1 MRPPDVPVLVIGA
14 GPGGL
19 ATSRELRERRIQH
32 LVLERG
38 SAVGDT
44 WANLY
49 DSLTLHTGKHLSSL
63 PGMSFPR
70 TTPLFPTRPDF
81 LDYLR
86 SYSRRFALPVRTD
99 VEVRELRREEDE
111 WVATTSR
118 GELRSRSVVVTT
130 GIVANPRMPRLPGQE
145 VFGGGITHSVAYRNP
160 RPFVGRRVLVVGC
173 GNSGGEI
180 ATELAAAG
188 VEVDIAVRSGA
199 DVVPLTLFGLPIQY
213 AAYVL
218 TRLPPGA
225 RTVAARAM
233 RKLSAARSG
242 PRILPPSPYPPL
254 TRIPLIGF
262 HLVDAIRAGKVA
274 LRPGIDRLVPG
285 GVRFTDGSEHP
296 YDEIIMAT
304 GYAAAIDFLGG
315 LVRRDERGFALR
327 RDRVVSVD
335 QPNLL
340 FVGHNYDSTGGLHN
354 IARDAPIAATAL
366 AASLSG
372 ARRAG

>member
-19 ATSRELRERRIQH
+19 ATSRELLERRIHH

-38 SAVGDT
+38 SEVGHT

-63 PGMSFPR
+63 PGSSFPR

-81 LDYLR
+81 LDYLK
-86 SYSRRFALPVRTD
+86 SYSSRFALPVQTD
-99 VEVRELRREEDE
+99 VEVRQLRREEDE
-111 WVATTSR
+111 WVATTSG
-118 GELRSRSVVVTT
+118 GELRSRAVVVTT
-130 GIVANPRMPRLPGQE
+130 GIVANPRMPRLPGLE
-145 VFGGGITHSVAYRNP
+145 VFGGEVRHSVAYRNP
-160 RPFVGRRVLVVGC
+160 TRFRGRRVLVVGC

-180 ATELAAAG
+180 ATELSAAG

-218 TRLPPGA
+218 TRLPPSA
-225 RTVAARAM
+225 RTIAGKAM
-233 RKLSAARSG
+233 RRLSSARSG
-242 PRILPPSPYPPL
+242 PPVLPPSPHPPL

-296 YDEIIMAT
+296 YDEIVMAT
-304 GYAAAIDFLGG
+304 GYAPAIDFLGG

-327 RDRVVSVD
+327 RDRVVSLD
-335 QPNLL
+335 QPSLL

-354 IARDAPIAATAL
+354 IARDAPIAAAAL
-366 AASLSG
+366 AASP
-372 ARRAG
+372 AVA